1 MDLMDRYSKG
11 CRKPESFKKSKLAMI
26 IGETQNFKL
35 AKKNVSIHARYF
47 LSWFN
52 APEIVDSLLYLHL

>member
-1 MDLMDRYSKG
+1 
-11 CRKPESFKKSKLAMI
+11 MI
-26 IGETQNFKL
+26 IGETQNFQL
-35 AKKNVSIHARYF
+35 ENVSIHARYF